1 MRPLAWRVGLFAL
14 AGAALLALAV
24 VLVGGHWFATTER
37 ALMRFQSSLYGL
49 QPGAPV
55 VFRGVRVG
63 RVAAIGLAP
72 PGPQGALLPVTA
84 ELDRSL
90 IQDLL
95 ATPPAAGQ
103 PVVPLLV
110 GQGLVA
116 RLATQSLLTG
126 LLYVELDLP
135 AAPPRAAVSATAT
148 ATATPATGALPLI
161 PTEPT
166 RLQTLQHQ
174 LENLDLARLGQD
186 VSAVAASLRSLLAD
200 PKATQALVRAA
211 DAAQA
216 VQALAHRLEQHSTPL
231 ASSAQATLA
240 EGRALLVEGRATLH
254 SAGAATTQAAG
265 QVAAAASQVQ
275 ALAGAGR
282 PALAA
287 VQQAAAELA
296 RTAAVLR
303 DAAAEDSALRLNA
316 DRALQDVS
324 RAARALRELSDLLE
338 AQPDAVIRGRT
349 PPAAPSPD
357 LPPGSSP

>member
-14 AGAALLALAV
+14 TGVALLAVAV
-24 VLVGGHWFATTER
+24 VLVGGHWLASTEA

-63 RVAAIGLAP
+63 RVTAIGLAP

-84 ELDRSL
+84 ELDRAL

-110 GQGLVA
+110 ARGLVA

-135 AAPPRAAVSATAT
+135 ATAAGAVAAPVSAA
-148 ATATPATGALPLI
+148 AAGALALI

-216 VQALAHRLEQHSTPL
+216 VEALAARLAQDTPPL
-231 ASSAQATLA
+231 LRSAQAALAEGRSTLA
-240 EGRALLVEGRATLH
+240 EGRATLR
-254 SAGAATTQAAG
+254 SAGPAVTRAAE
-265 QVAAAASQVQ
+265 QVASAASQVQ
-275 ALAGAGR
+275 G
-282 PALAA
+282 LAA
-287 VQQAAAELA
+287 AGTPLLAEVQRGVAELS

-303 DAAAEDSALRLNA
+303 EAAAEDSALRLNA

-338 AQPDAVIRGRT
+338 RQPDAVIRGRAPVANPWPDT
-349 PPAAPSPD
+349 RPASP
-357 LPPGSSP
+357 